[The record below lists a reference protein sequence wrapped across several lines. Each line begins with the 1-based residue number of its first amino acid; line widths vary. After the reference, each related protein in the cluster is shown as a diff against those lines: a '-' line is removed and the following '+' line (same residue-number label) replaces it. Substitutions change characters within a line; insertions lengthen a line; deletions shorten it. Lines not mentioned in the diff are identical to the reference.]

1 MYKLNYQVLF
11 GFSIATL
18 ALCAPLPTQN
28 LISNESSN
36 ILMGNSIIVNDL
48 HLNEKRSDL
57 NEVVGEVSSA
67 LGKSADGSSESS
79 SSSQIATDVKQ
90 LVSDA
95 EQMINKIKLAVEL
108 MAPEQTKQTNKPKEV
123 FINVVRPLTEKP
135 IVTELPEEL
144 IEVQE

>member
-57 NEVVGEVSSA
+57 NEVVGQEVSSA

-90 LVSDA
+90 LVKRCRAND
-95 EQMINKIKLAVEL
+95 QQGKLAVEL
-108 MAPEQTKQTNKPKEV
+108 MALNKPS
-123 FINVVRPLTEKP
+123 RLTSQRKFSS
-135 IVTELPEEL
+135 TLSDR
-144 IEVQE
+144 